1 MHVCSVEELDI
12 NQVNKIELST
22 VKKKRH
28 NNRTYK
34 VLMNIKYGDADKV
47 LSTIS
52 CT

>member
-1 MHVCSVEELDI
+1 MHVCSVEELAI
-12 NQVNKIELST
+12 NQVNKIDLST
-22 VKKKRH
+22 VKKRH

-34 VLMNIKYGDADKV
+34 VLMNMKHGDADKV